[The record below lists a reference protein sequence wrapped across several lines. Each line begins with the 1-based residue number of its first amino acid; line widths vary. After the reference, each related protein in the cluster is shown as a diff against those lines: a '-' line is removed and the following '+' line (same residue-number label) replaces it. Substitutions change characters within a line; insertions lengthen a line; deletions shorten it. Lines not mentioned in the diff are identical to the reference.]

1 MTSEKSND
9 PKAFSFHQ
17 KGIMIGYIHDFP
29 EFFSRKITTDVK
41 TIPSMKSAT
50 DAKISS
56 VGFTSAVKPTPS
68 SKSLNNE
75 TQVVA
80 IQRKNGQII
89 VGCDVYIGRQ
99 CYRGGWNLPK
109 SPFANPFTVK
119 KCGSVEKAV
128 EKYEE
133 YIRGRKDLLAL
144 LPQLK
149 GKVLGCWCKKNN
161 LTSVPCHGDVLVKLI
176 REMYP

>member
-9 PKAFSFHQ
+9 PKEFSFHQ
-17 KGIMIGYIHDFP
+17 KGITVGYIHDFP

-41 TIPSMKSAT
+41 TIPSMKCAE
-50 DAKISS
+50 DAKTTELS
-56 VGFTSAVKPTPS
+56 
-68 SKSLNNE
+68 NNE
-75 TQVVA
+75 TRVVA

-89 VGCDVYIGRQ
+89 VDCDVYIGRQ

-109 SPFANPFTVK
+109 SPLANPFTVK
-119 KCGSVEKAV
+119 KCGSVEKAI

-161 LTSVPCHGDVLVKLI
+161 LTSAPCHGDILVKLI